1 MPVSIEV
8 SELNGSC
15 VDTSTLSC
23 KKENA
28 MEENQIGQT
37 SDRIVINPTDIVSYR
52 FFKDYIHL
60 YSRTTG
66 TWFFEL
72 FGKKVVVIKRSWSSF
87 EFREDVN
94 GDCGKVWLHDC
105 FRDYPDFINT
115 LFPKALFDAEFFFP
129 VEVLEEYAIFNCVKN
144 LNEDVEKNY
153 LNISYFLHDLAAN
166 RKTYFKDM
174 HSSLY
179 AYADKYF
186 GYCRTTTKNMVAIYE
201 KFCDH
206 NVTSFPIKLKEEFAD
221 YKYSQLVELVS
232 VPVEMFSTF
241 NASMSIKD
249 IRDAKKR
256 FLASMKGTTEKTTP
270 AGYEDDTA
278 DVPTSER
285 KRSDKEIASK
295 IKELKNPYYN
305 KDAIE
310 QSARYKAYRKAVED
324 VLAALGIANVYCD
337 EAEIGKEDET

>member
-1 MPVSIEV
+1 M
-8 SELNGSC
+8 
-15 VDTSTLSC
+15 
-23 KKENA
+23 KEK
-28 MEENQIGQT
+28 QIGQT

-52 FFKDYIHL
+52 FFKENICNYI
-60 YSRTTG
+60 RDTD

-72 FGKKVVVIKRSWSSF
+72 FGKKVVVIKRSWNDF
-87 EFREDVN
+87 EFREDID
-94 GDCGKVWLHDC
+94 GECGKVWTHGT
-105 FRDYPDFINT
+105 FYDYPDFINI
-115 LFPKALFDAEFFFP
+115 LFPKDLFDVEFFFP
-129 VEVLEEYAIFNCVKN
+129 VEVLEEYEILNCVKN

-166 RKTYFKDM
+166 RKNYFKDM
-174 HSSLY
+174 HQSLY
-179 AYADKYF
+179 AYADRHF

-206 NVTSFPIKLKEEFAD
+206 NVTSFPIKLKDEFAD

-270 AGYEDDTA
+270 AGYEDDDMS
-278 DVPTSER
+278 DVTTSER

-295 IKELKNPYYN
+295 IKGLKNPYYN

-324 VLAALGIANVYCD
+324 VLAALGIADVYCD
-337 EAEIGKEDET
+337 EAEIGEEDET